1 MILFPSLLFVEH
13 KVVRE
18 KWDRRFGLH
27 LEIQLSKEKTLFFF
41 SFIAL
46 FLTVYL
52 SQFSLTL
59 SIFLF
64 SFACSHSRSS
74 SRLHLVLT
82 TLWNF
87 TSFFLFCPNGRM
99 ASTFISSSF
108 PSFLPF
114 TLFTSS
120 HNKYKPTYLDFASTN
135 FFSSALPL
143 PNDLAFHFFL
153 FFLPSACPTCLSQ
166 PTHADF
172 VHNKE
177 KLRNMKDVYYVGWT
191 HGAVHPTKG

>member
-1 MILFPSLLFVEH
+1 MWLFSIIEVFFFFFKCMILFPSLLFVEH

-64 SFACSHSRSS
+64 SFACSQSRSS
-74 SRLHLVLT
+74 SRLH
-82 TLWNF
+82 
-87 TSFFLFCPNGRM
+87 CPQSCSLEKLLSPLM
-99 ASTFISSSF
+99 DHVTY
-108 PSFLPF
+108 LPF
-114 TLFTSS
+114 
-120 HNKYKPTYLDFASTN
+120 Y
-135 FFSSALPL
+135 
-143 PNDLAFHFFL
+143 
-153 FFLPSACPTCLSQ
+153 
-166 PTHADF
+166 
-172 VHNKE
+172 
-177 KLRNMKDVYYVGWT
+177 
-191 HGAVHPTKG
+191 